1 MSGGMQQGKTRH
13 VVTLVMGS
21 HLWDRGAPLN
31 GEVRSQAKIGE
42 AVCGSTHKLTNG
54 WALKAGD
61 MK

>member
-42 AVCGSTHKLTNG
+42 AMCVLPTADEWMAFESR
-54 WALKAGD
+54 
-61 MK
+61 

>member
-1 MSGGMQQGKTRH
+1 
-13 VVTLVMGS
+13 MGS
-21 HLWDRGAPLN
+21 RGAAD